1 MQFIIS
7 LSVFVFIL
15 NIMAFVDSF
24 SETFPKEN
32 ISISFRRDKNNYENT
47 IFLINTPDTPLK
59 RDQRII

>member
-1 MQFIIS
+1 
-7 LSVFVFIL
+7 
-15 NIMAFVDSF
+15 MAFVDSF

-59 RDQRII
+59 RDQRIIWV